1 MSAFQTS
8 LSFLK
13 QRKRCRNASEFQW
26 VYERSMNDLSYRLPD
41 AAKLDPWIGF
51 KEFYRVIKRKTYKQA
66 QLQSGHLM
74 LVSTSNQIQIAKAYV
89 VANLNSTEAVHVI
102 SRENLKISPSVRFLL
117 FSFFVSIQ
125 CIWSKNRL
133 NLALQ
138 IREVMEWACVLK
150 LMQANQLSSFID
162 FTPFEKDANLLSL
175 LLREQG
181 IHVMKIPSPGPL
193 SAHHTHLIANTV
205 VCSSAYHLEEIVHF
219 TNWTYDHLLHWPPEQ
234 YHTYEHLYQ
243 IKHNTPSNSI
253 AFYSHGEWV
262 RREEG
267 HADPGLG
274 ILENE
279 AIILSELRTFL
290 RENNHITLVIYP
302 HPKERKR
309 KDMLAHYT
317 QILSDCSF
325 HIFDGETPTAW
336 NFHKEDLAIMAYS
349 TLLFER
355 LSLGFKTLFVS
366 AQAGSFPIS
375 TSPLNNICIRS
386 EAEFQMKLK
395 NALQESQIE
404 FFENNQL
411 QTYRLSHF
419 LEAKNGQD

>member
-1 MSAFQTS
+1 MSSFQTS

-13 QRKRCRNASEFQW
+13 QRKRIENASKIAW
-26 VYERSMNDLSYRLPD
+26 VYEKSLNDLSYRLPE

-51 KEFYRVIKRKTYKQA
+51 KELNRVLKREKKKHAFQ
-66 QLQSGHLM
+66 QNGHLL
-74 LVSTSNQIQIAKAYV
+74 LVSTSNQIQIAKEYV
-89 VANLNSTEAVHVI
+89 LANLKSTAAVNTI
-102 SRENLKISPSVRFLL
+102 SREDLKISPSLRYLL
-117 FSFFVSIQ
+117 FSILTSIQ

-138 IREVMEWACVLK
+138 IREVMEWTCLLK
-150 LMQANQLSSFID
+150 LMHENHLWSFID

-175 LLREQG
+175 LLMDQG
-181 IHVMKIPSPGPL
+181 IQVMKIPSPGPL

-205 VCSSAYHLEEIVHF
+205 VCSSAYHLEEIAYF
-219 TNWTYDHLLHWPPEQ
+219 KNWTYEQLLHWPPEQ
-234 YHTYEHLYQ
+234 FHTYAHLYANLN
-243 IKHNTPSNSI
+243 KTAKNSI

-262 RREEG
+262 RRAEG

-279 AIILSELRTFL
+279 AFILTELNAFL
-290 RENNHITLVIYP
+290 TANKHINLVIYP

-309 KDMLAHYT
+309 SDILAHYGEFIT
-317 QILSDCSF
+317 TGSF
-325 HIFDGETPTAW
+325 RIYEGLQPTAW
-336 NFHKEDLAIMAYS
+336 NFHEEDIAIMAYS

-366 AQAGSFPIS
+366 TQAGSFPLS

-386 EAEFQMKLK
+386 GENFQMKLK

-411 QTYRLSHF
+411 KTYILSNF
-419 LEAKNGQD
+419 LEAKSSQD

>member
-1 MSAFQTS
+1 MSAFQTG

-13 QRKRCRNASEFQW
+13 QRKRCGNASNFPW
-26 VYERSMNDLSYRLPD
+26 VYERSKNDLSYRLPD
-41 AAKLDPWIGF
+41 AAKFDHWIGF
-51 KEFYRVIKRKTYKQA
+51 KELYRIIKRKKFKQS

-74 LVSTSNQIQIAKAYV
+74 LVSTSNQIQIAREYV
-89 VANLNSTEAVHVI
+89 LANLKSAEALHVI
-102 SRENLKISPSVRFLL
+102 SREELKISTSFRFLL
-117 FSFFVSIQ
+117 FSLLVSIQ
-125 CIWSKNRL
+125 CIWSRNRL

-150 LMQANQLSSFID
+150 LMHENHLKSFID

-175 LLREQG
+175 LLMEQG
-181 IHVMKIPSPGPL
+181 IDVMKIPSPGPL
-193 SAHHTHLIANTV
+193 SAHHTHLIANSV
-205 VCSSAYHLEEIVHF
+205 VCSSAYHLEEIAQF
-219 TNWTYDHLLHWPPEQ
+219 TNWTYNSLLHWPPEQ

-243 IKHNTPSNSI
+243 MNQQTPVNSI

-290 RENNHITLVIYP
+290 QENNHITLVIYP

-317 QILSDCSF
+317 QLLSDCSF

-336 NFHKEDLAIMAYS
+336 NFHEEDIAIMAYS

-366 AQAGSFPIS
+366 AQAGPFPLS

-386 EAEFQMKLK
+386 EVEFQKKLK

>member
-1 MSAFQTS
+1 MNAFQIS

-13 QRKRCRNASEFQW
+13 QQKRFGNESEFGW
-26 VYERSMNDLSYRLPD
+26 VYKRSLNDLTYRLPEV
-41 AAKLDPWIGF
+41 AKLDPWIGF
-51 KEFYRVIKRKTYKQA
+51 KELYRILKRRGQKKERIEK
-66 QLQSGHLM
+66 GHLL
-74 LVSTSNQIQIAKAYV
+74 LVSTSNQIKIAKEYV
-89 VANLNSTEAVHVI
+89 SANLNSTETINPV
-102 SRENLKISPSVRFLL
+102 SREDLKIPTSFSYLL
-117 FSFFVSIQ
+117 FSLAVSIQ

-150 LMQANQLSSFID
+150 LMHENHLKSFID

-175 LLREQG
+175 LLMEQG
-181 IHVMKIPSPGPL
+181 IDVMKIPSPGPL
-193 SAHHTHLIANTV
+193 SAHHTHLIANSV
-205 VCSSAYHLEEIVHF
+205 VCSSAYHLEEIAQF
-219 TNWTYDHLLHWPPEQ
+219 TNWTYNSLLHWPPEQ

-243 IKHNTPSNSI
+243 MNQQTPANSI

-290 RENNHITLVIYP
+290 QENNHITLVIYP

-317 QILSDCSF
+317 QLLSDCSF

-336 NFHKEDLAIMAYS
+336 NFHEEDIAIMAYS

-366 AQAGSFPIS
+366 AQAGPFPLS

-386 EAEFQMKLK
+386 EVEFQKKLK